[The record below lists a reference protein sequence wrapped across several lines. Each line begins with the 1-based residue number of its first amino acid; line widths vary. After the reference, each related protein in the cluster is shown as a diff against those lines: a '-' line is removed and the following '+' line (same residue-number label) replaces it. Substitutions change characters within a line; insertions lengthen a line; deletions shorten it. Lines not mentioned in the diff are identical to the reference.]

1 VGQVQS
7 FEPIIGQ
14 RPRIIILGSMPG
26 VASLEAAQYYAHP
39 RNAFWRIM
47 QALFAIDAQAGYT
60 QRVHELARQ
69 PLILWDTLQAC
80 YRPGSLD
87 SNIDAD
93 SARANDFPRLV
104 QRYPEIRAILFNGAT
119 AEKYFKQ
126 LVVPQL
132 RDDFDI
138 ELLRMPSTS
147 PANASMNFEQKLA
160 AWQRLFEFI
169 D

>member
-1 VGQVQS
+1 VDQVQS

-26 VASLEAAQYYAHP
+26 VASLEAVQYYAHP

-60 QRVHELARQ
+60 QRVHELSRQ

-80 YRPGSLD
+80 CRPGSLD

-93 SARANDFPRLV
+93 SARANDFPRLL

-132 RDDFDI
+132 RDDSDI

-147 PANASMNFEQKLA
+147 PANAGMNFEQKLS
-160 AWQRLFEFI
+160 AWQRLLEFI